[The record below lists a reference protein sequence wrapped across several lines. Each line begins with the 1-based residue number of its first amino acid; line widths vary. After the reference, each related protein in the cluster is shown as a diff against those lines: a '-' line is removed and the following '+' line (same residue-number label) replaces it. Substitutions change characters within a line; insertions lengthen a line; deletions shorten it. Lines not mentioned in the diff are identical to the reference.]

1 MKKTWLMRAA
11 VPFAVCLVILLMSTP
26 AMAIWEWCEMD
37 PELIIDGHTVTLKAL
52 VEGDSADVA
61 QAIHGNTWFRVYVPR
76 GVDSALVSTEEKVK
90 AKVFKDK
97 NLEVDADGGVP
108 FTVSLKVN
116 TQEAYPLY
124 MVVLVDGEVVGEIF
138 GDTSNGIKAQFILP

>member
-11 VPFAVCLVILLMSTP
+11 VPFAVCLVMLLVSAP

-61 QAIHGNTWFRVYVPR
+61 QAVHGNTWFKVYVPLD
-76 GVDSALVSTEEKVK
+76 VDSVLISTEEKVK
-90 AKVFKDK
+90 AKVFNDKD
-97 NLEVDADGGVP
+97 LEIDDNGGVP
-108 FTVSLKVN
+108 FTVSLRVN
-116 TQEAYPLY
+116 TESAYPLR
-124 MVVLVDGEVVGEIF
+124 MVVLVDGEIVGEIF
-138 GDTSNGIKAQFILP
+138 GDTLNGINAQFILP